1 MGPTWVLQ
9 QGHAYVEMR
18 HYVHYVECISVL
30 PWLLCGLYDG
40 LTLADMWTV

>member
-18 HYVHYVECISVL
+18 AIMDPTLYTMWSV
-30 PWLLCGLYDG
+30 
-40 LTLADMWTV
+40 